1 VERQWKKAQEVGHLG
16 PLRILQQLRYQTR
29 EAEEALESNDEDV
42 LRAILCLNGI
52 DLQGTST
59 AARATPFVN
68 PNIPLSEQER
78 RSMAASR
85 NALTAAADVPLTQ
98 EECDAD
104 WERVERPSNQAS
116 NDPFGHP
123 YIHLLRR

>member
-1 VERQWKKAQEVGHLG
+1 VEREWKKAQEVGHFE
-16 PLRILQQLRYQTR
+16 PLMILQHLGYRLR
-29 EAEEALESNDEDV
+29 EAKEALDSSDEDV

-68 PNIPLSEQER
+68 LNIPRSEQER

-85 NALTAAADVPLTQ
+85 NAFTAAAGVPLTQ
-98 EECDAD
+98 EECDPAAD
-104 WERVERPSNQAS
+104 WEW
-116 NDPFGHP
+116 
-123 YIHLLRR
+123 

>member
-1 VERQWKKAQEVGHLG
+1 VEREWKKAQEVGHYG
-16 PLRILQQLRYQTR
+16 PLMILEHLGYRWR
-29 EAEEALESNDEDV
+29 EAKEALESNDKDV

-68 PNIPLSEQER
+68 PNTPLSEQER

-98 EECDAD
+98 EECDPAAD
-104 WERVERPSNQAS
+104 WERVERPSD
-116 NDPFGHP
+116 DPFGHP
-123 YIHLLRR
+123 LIHLLRR